1 MKKCNCKPQEVFIGI
16 YICKLC
22 AHPMKI
28 KNDHVH
34 KAASYHD
41 IFLDA
46 PKIIRKG
53 LA

>member
-1 MKKCNCKPQEVFIGI
+1 MKKCNCRPHQLFIGI

-22 AHPMKI
+22 AHPMHIRKEAS
-28 KNDHVH
+28 
-34 KAASYHD
+34 AARTYHD
-41 IFLDA
+41 IFSDA